1 MYTKNT
7 IKKCIKN
14 IINKLGD
21 KMTSDESKNKTV
33 TIESLKKICKT
44 NIITASCDKT
54 IANNKK
60 SFIYPSEEELMLLDD
75 ESCQKTAIDKLLR
88 NSTKD
93 MANNTNTMCDMI
105 LSLMVEQTYTAD
117 EMFSDVDNA
126 LYEKLDDA
134 LNYDIQTIYKEYLE
148 KAEKILANTS
158 SSSSTSSSSTINL
171 PSPPPITK
179 PEETNTYKIISSLL
193 DESYKDDYELC
204 PDENNH
210 CYREDKS
217 TNENLYAKWIE
228 QIPIDPE
235 TFTYTMPKIV
245 VGHMDFEPEDNYA
258 NLNFRTI
265 YNWEKQ
271 GKVLIDYKTG
281 TVLLKETREKLGR
294 VVEYARGYND
304 QETIQDLENKERE
317 AEENDSS
324 YKAMRI
330 NSQTGLSEE
339 YDSSGKRI
347 NENKL
352 AKIRIVGIEALMDDK
367 ALYEENSFNR
377 ALSGCGGSTIAI
389 DREINEAKTGYK
401 TLLTDWMSEKA
412 FDNNPQHSLANGF

>member
-1 MYTKNT
+1 MSDISDTSSSVQPDGPITIELLKKKCKINLINASCNKA
-7 IKKCIKN
+7 IKK
-14 IINKLGD
+14 NKV
-21 KMTSDESKNKTV
+21 NFV
-33 TIESLKKICKT
+33 
-44 NIITASCDKT
+44 
-54 IANNKK
+54 
-60 SFIYPSEEELMLLDD
+60 YPSKEELMLLDD
-75 ESCQKTAIDKLLR
+75 ESCQKTAIDKILR
-88 NSTKD
+88 NITKD
-93 MANNTNTMCDMI
+93 MANNTNTMREMI
-105 LSLMVEQTYTAD
+105 LSLMTEKTYTAD
-117 EMFSDVDNA
+117 EMFSDVDSA
-126 LYEKLDDA
+126 LYEKIDEA
-134 LNYDIQTIYKEYLE
+134 LEEDLKVVYGEYLK
-148 KAEKILANTS
+148 KAEMLLTAMGGAKSGGTS
-158 SSSSTSSSSTINL
+158 SSSALIAN
-171 PSPPPITK
+171 PPPVTNPDNTK
-179 PEETNTYKIISSLL
+179 TYEVISCIL
-193 DESYKDDYELC
+193 DESYKDDSDLY
-204 PDENNH
+204 PDEDNH
-210 CYREDKS
+210 YYKPNKS

-228 QIPIDPE
+228 QIPIDPD
-235 TFTYTMPKIV
+235 TLTYTMPKIV
-245 VGHMDFEPEDNYA
+245 VGHMDFEPEENYS

-294 VVEYARGYND
+294 VVEYSRGYND
-304 QETIQDLENKERE
+304 QETIQELENKERE

-352 AKIRIVGIEALMDDK
+352 AKIRIVGIEALMEDK
-367 ALYEENSFNR
+367 TLYEENSFNR

>member
-1 MYTKNT
+1 MSGAATLPDSSVQPDGPITIELLKKKCKINLINASCNKA
-7 IKKCIKN
+7 IKK
-14 IINKLGD
+14 NKV
-21 KMTSDESKNKTV
+21 N
-33 TIESLKKICKT
+33 
-44 NIITASCDKT
+44 
-54 IANNKK
+54 
-60 SFIYPSEEELMLLDD
+60 FIYPSKEELMLLDD
-75 ESCQKTAIDKLLR
+75 ESCQKTAIDKILR
-88 NSTKD
+88 NVTKD
-93 MANNTNTMCDMI
+93 MANNTNTMREMI
-105 LSLMVEQTYTAD
+105 LSLMTEKTYTAD
-117 EMFSDVDNA
+117 EMFSDVDSA
-126 LYEKLDDA
+126 LYEKLDEA
-134 LNYDIQTIYKEYLE
+134 LEEDLKVVYGEYLK
-148 KAEKILANTS
+148 KAEMILTAIGGAQSGT
-158 SSSSTSSSSTINL
+158 SSSTSSSISPIIN
-171 PSPPPITK
+171 PPPVTNPDNTK
-179 PEETNTYKIISSLL
+179 TYEVISCIL
-193 DESYKDDYELC
+193 DESYKDDSDLY
-204 PDENNH
+204 PDEDNH
-210 CYREDKS
+210 YYKPNKS

-228 QIPIDPE
+228 QIPIDPD
-235 TFTYTMPKIV
+235 TLTYTMPKIV
-245 VGHMDFEPEDNYA
+245 VGHMDFEPEENHS

-294 VVEYARGYND
+294 VVEYSRGYND
-304 QETIQDLENKERE
+304 QETIQELENKERE

-352 AKIRIVGIEALMDDK
+352 AKIRIVGIEALMEDK
-367 ALYEENSFNR
+367 TLYEENSFNR
-377 ALSGCGGSTIAI
+377 ALAGCGGSTIAI

>member
-1 MYTKNT
+1 MSGAATLPDSSVQQDEQITIELLKKKCKINLINASCNKA
-7 IKKCIKN
+7 IKK
-14 IINKLGD
+14 NKV
-21 KMTSDESKNKTV
+21 NFV
-33 TIESLKKICKT
+33 
-44 NIITASCDKT
+44 
-54 IANNKK
+54 
-60 SFIYPSEEELMLLDD
+60 YPSKEELMLLDD
-75 ESCQKTAIDKLLR
+75 ESCQKTAIDKILR
-88 NSTKD
+88 NVTKD
-93 MANNTNTMCDMI
+93 MANNTNTMREMI
-105 LSLMVEQTYTAD
+105 LSLMTEKTYTAD

-126 LYEKLDDA
+126 LYEKLDEA
-134 LNYDIQTIYKEYLE
+134 LEEDLKVVYGEYLK
-148 KAEKILANTS
+148 KAEMLLTAIGGTQS
-158 SSSSTSSSSTINL
+158 GTSSSTSSSTSPIIN
-171 PSPPPITK
+171 PPPVTNPDNTK
-179 PEETNTYKIISSLL
+179 TYEVISCIL
-193 DESYKDDYELC
+193 DESYKDDSDLY
-204 PDENNH
+204 PDEDNH
-210 CYREDKS
+210 YYKPNKS

-228 QIPIDPE
+228 QIPIDPD
-235 TFTYTMPKIV
+235 TLTYTMPKIV
-245 VGHMDFEPEDNYA
+245 VGHMDFEPEENYS

-281 TVLLKETREKLGR
+281 TVLLKKTREKLGR
-294 VVEYARGYND
+294 VVEYSRGYND
-304 QETIQDLENKERE
+304 QETIQELENKERE

-352 AKIRIVGIEALMDDK
+352 AKIRIVGIEALMEDK
-367 ALYEENSFNR
+367 TLYEENSFNR

-389 DREINEAKTGYK
+389 DRETNEAKTGYK

>member
-1 MYTKNT
+1 MSGAATLPDSSVQQDEQIT
-7 IKKCIKN
+7 IELLKKKCK
-14 IINKLGD
+14 INL
-21 KMTSDESKNKTV
+21 V
-33 TIESLKKICKT
+33 
-44 NIITASCDKT
+44 TASC
-54 IANNKK
+54 NKAIK
-60 SFIYPSEEELMLLDD
+60 KNKVNFVYPSKEELMLLDD
-75 ESCQKTAIDKLLR
+75 ESCQKTAIDKILR
-88 NSTKD
+88 NITKD
-93 MANNTNTMCDMI
+93 MANNTNTMREMI
-105 LSLMVEQTYTAD
+105 LSLMTEKTYTAD
-117 EMFSDVDNA
+117 EMFSDVDSA
-126 LYEKLDDA
+126 LYEKIDEA
-134 LNYDIQTIYKEYLE
+134 LEEDLKVVYGEYLK
-148 KAEKILANTS
+148 KAEMLLTAIGGAKSGGTS
-158 SSSSTSSSSTINL
+158 SSSALIVN
-171 PSPPPITK
+171 PPPVTNPDNTK
-179 PEETNTYKIISSLL
+179 TYEAISCIL
-193 DESYKDDYELC
+193 DESYKDDSDLY
-204 PDENNH
+204 PDEDNH
-210 CYREDKS
+210 YYKPNKS

-228 QIPIDPE
+228 QIPIDPD
-235 TFTYTMPKIV
+235 TLTYTMPKIV
-245 VGHMDFEPEDNYA
+245 VGHMDFEPEENYS

-281 TVLLKETREKLGR
+281 IVLLKETREKLGR
-294 VVEYARGYND
+294 VVEYSRGYND
-304 QETIQDLENKERE
+304 QETIQELENKERE

>member
-1 MYTKNT
+1 MSGAATLPDSSVQQDEQIT
-7 IKKCIKN
+7 IELLKKKCK
-14 IINKLGD
+14 INL
-21 KMTSDESKNKTV
+21 
-33 TIESLKKICKT
+33 
-44 NIITASCDKT
+44 ITASCDKA
-54 IANNKK
+54 INKNK
-60 SFIYPSEEELMLLDD
+60 VNFVYPSKEELMLLDD
-75 ESCQKTAIDKLLR
+75 ESCQKTAIDKILR
-88 NSTKD
+88 NVTKD
-93 MANNTNTMCDMI
+93 MANNTNTMREMI
-105 LSLMVEQTYTAD
+105 LSLMTEKTYIAD

-126 LYEKLDDA
+126 LYEKFDEA
-134 LNYDIQTIYKEYLE
+134 LEEDLKVVYGEYLK
-148 KAEKILANTS
+148 KAEMILTAIGGAQSGT
-158 SSSSTSSSSTINL
+158 SSSTSSSTSPIIN
-171 PSPPPITK
+171 PPPVTNPDNTK
-179 PEETNTYKIISSLL
+179 TYEVISCIL
-193 DESYKDDYELC
+193 DESYKDDSDLY
-204 PDENNH
+204 PDEDNH
-210 CYREDKS
+210 YYKPNKS

-235 TFTYTMPKIV
+235 TFTYTMPKII

-271 GKVLIDYKTG
+271 GKVLIDHKTG

-324 YKAMRI
+324 YKAMCI

-352 AKIRIVGIEALMDDK
+352 AKIRIVGIEALMEDK
-367 ALYEENSFNR
+367 TLYEENSFNR

>member
-1 MYTKNT
+1 MFFMSGAVTLPDSSVQPDGPITIELLKKKCKINLINASCNKA
-7 IKKCIKN
+7 IKK
-14 IINKLGD
+14 NKV
-21 KMTSDESKNKTV
+21 NFV
-33 TIESLKKICKT
+33 
-44 NIITASCDKT
+44 
-54 IANNKK
+54 
-60 SFIYPSEEELMLLDD
+60 YPSKEELMLLDD
-75 ESCQKTAIDKLLR
+75 ESCQKTAIDKILR
-88 NSTKD
+88 NITKD
-93 MANNTNTMCDMI
+93 MANNTNTMREMI
-105 LSLMVEQTYTAD
+105 LSLMTEKTYTAD
-117 EMFSDVDNA
+117 EMFSDVDSA
-126 LYEKLDDA
+126 LYEKIDEA
-134 LNYDIQTIYKEYLE
+134 LEEDLKVVYGEYLK
-148 KAEKILANTS
+148 KAEMLLTAIGGAKSGGTS
-158 SSSSTSSSSTINL
+158 SSSVLIVN
-171 PSPPPITK
+171 PPPVTNPDDTK
-179 PEETNTYKIISSLL
+179 TYEVISCIL
-193 DESYKDDYELC
+193 DESYKDDSDLY
-204 PDENNH
+204 PDEDNH
-210 CYREDKS
+210 CYKPNKS

-228 QIPIDPE
+228 QIPIDPD
-235 TFTYTMPKIV
+235 TLTYTMPKIV
-245 VGHMDFEPEDNYA
+245 VGHMDFEPEENYS

-294 VVEYARGYND
+294 VVEYSRGYND
-304 QETIQDLENKERE
+304 QETIQELENKERE

-352 AKIRIVGIEALMDDK
+352 AKIRIVGIEALMEDK
-367 ALYEENSFNR
+367 TLYEENSFNR

>member
-1 MYTKNT
+1 MSDAATLPDSSVQQDEQITIELLKKKCKINLINASCNKA
-7 IKKCIKN
+7 IKK
-14 IINKLGD
+14 NKV
-21 KMTSDESKNKTV
+21 NFV
-33 TIESLKKICKT
+33 
-44 NIITASCDKT
+44 
-54 IANNKK
+54 
-60 SFIYPSEEELMLLDD
+60 YPSKEELMLLDD
-75 ESCQKTAIDKLLR
+75 ESCQKTAIDKILR
-88 NSTKD
+88 NITKD
-93 MANNTNTMCDMI
+93 MANNTNTMREMI
-105 LSLMVEQTYTAD
+105 LSLMTEKTYTAD
-117 EMFSDVDNA
+117 EMFSDVDSA
-126 LYEKLDDA
+126 LYEKLDEA
-134 LNYDIQTIYKEYLE
+134 LEEDLKVVYGEYLK
-148 KAEKILANTS
+148 KAEMILTAIGGAQSGT
-158 SSSSTSSSSTINL
+158 SSSTSSSTSPIIN
-171 PSPPPITK
+171 PPPVANPDNTK
-179 PEETNTYKIISSLL
+179 TYEVISCIL
-193 DESYKDDYELC
+193 DESYKDDSDLY
-204 PDENNH
+204 PDEDNH
-210 CYREDKS
+210 YYKPNKS

-228 QIPIDPE
+228 QIPIDPD
-235 TFTYTMPKIV
+235 TLTYTMPKIV
-245 VGHMDFEPEDNYA
+245 VGHMDFEPEENYS

-281 TVLLKETREKLGR
+281 TVFSKETREKLGR
-294 VVEYARGYND
+294 VVEYSRGYND
-304 QETIQDLENKERE
+304 QETIQELENKERE

-352 AKIRIVGIEALMDDK
+352 AKIRIVGIEALMEDK
-367 ALYEENSFNR
+367 TLYEENSFNR

>member
-1 MYTKNT
+1 MSGAATLPDSSVQQDEQITIELLKKKCKINLINASCNKA
-7 IKKCIKN
+7 IKK
-14 IINKLGD
+14 NKV
-21 KMTSDESKNKTV
+21 NFV
-33 TIESLKKICKT
+33 
-44 NIITASCDKT
+44 
-54 IANNKK
+54 
-60 SFIYPSEEELMLLDD
+60 YPSKEELMLLDD
-75 ESCQKTAIDKLLR
+75 ESCQKTAIDKILR
-88 NSTKD
+88 NVTKD
-93 MANNTNTMCDMI
+93 MANNTNTMREMI
-105 LSLMVEQTYTAD
+105 LSLMTEKTYTAD

-126 LYEKLDDA
+126 LYEKFDEA
-134 LNYDIQTIYKEYLE
+134 LEEDLKVVYGEYLK
-148 KAEKILANTS
+148 KAEMLLTAIGGAQSGT
-158 SSSSTSSSSTINL
+158 SSSTSSSTSSIIN
-171 PSPPPITK
+171 PPPVTNPDNTK
-179 PEETNTYKIISSLL
+179 TYEVISCIL
-193 DESYKDDYELC
+193 DESYKDDSDLY
-204 PDENNH
+204 PDEDNH
-210 CYREDKS
+210 YYKPNKS

-228 QIPIDPE
+228 QIPIDPD
-235 TFTYTMPKIV
+235 TLTYTMPKIV
-245 VGHMDFEPEDNYA
+245 VGHMDFEPEENYS

-294 VVEYARGYND
+294 VVEYSRGYND
-304 QETIQDLENKERE
+304 QETIQELENKERE

-352 AKIRIVGIEALMDDK
+352 AKIRIVGIEALMEDK
-367 ALYEENSFNR
+367 TLYEENSFNR

>member
-1 MYTKNT
+1 MSGAATLPDSSVQQDEQITIELLKKKCKINLINASCNKA
-7 IKKCIKN
+7 IKK
-14 IINKLGD
+14 NKV
-21 KMTSDESKNKTV
+21 NFV
-33 TIESLKKICKT
+33 
-44 NIITASCDKT
+44 
-54 IANNKK
+54 
-60 SFIYPSEEELMLLDD
+60 YPSKEELMLLDD
-75 ESCQKTAIDKLLR
+75 ESCQKTAIDKILR
-88 NSTKD
+88 NVTKD
-93 MANNTNTMCDMI
+93 MANNTNTMREMI
-105 LSLMVEQTYTAD
+105 LSLMTEKTYTAD

-126 LYEKLDDA
+126 LYEKFDEA
-134 LNYDIQTIYKEYLE
+134 LEEDLKVVYGEYLK
-148 KAEKILANTS
+148 KAEMLLTAIGGTQNGT
-158 SSSSTSSSSTINL
+158 SSSTSSSTSPIIN
-171 PSPPPITK
+171 PPPVTNPDNTK
-179 PEETNTYKIISSLL
+179 TYEVISGIL
-193 DESYKDDYELC
+193 DESYKDDSDLY
-204 PDENNH
+204 PDEDNH
-210 CYREDKS
+210 YYKPNKS

-228 QIPIDPE
+228 QIPIDPD
-235 TFTYTMPKIV
+235 TLTYTMPKIV
-245 VGHMDFEPEDNYA
+245 VGHMDFEPEENYS

-294 VVEYARGYND
+294 VVEYSRGYND
-304 QETIQDLENKERE
+304 QETIQELENKERE

-352 AKIRIVGIEALMDDK
+352 AKIRIVGIEALMEDK
-367 ALYEENSFNR
+367 TLYEENSFNR

>member
-1 MYTKNT
+1 MSGAVTLPDSSVQPDGPITIELLKKKCKINLINASCNKA
-7 IKKCIKN
+7 IKK
-14 IINKLGD
+14 NKV
-21 KMTSDESKNKTV
+21 NFV
-33 TIESLKKICKT
+33 
-44 NIITASCDKT
+44 
-54 IANNKK
+54 
-60 SFIYPSEEELMLLDD
+60 YPSKEELMLLDD
-75 ESCQKTAIDKLLR
+75 ESCQKTAIDKILR
-88 NSTKD
+88 NITKD
-93 MANNTNTMCDMI
+93 MANNTNTMREMI
-105 LSLMVEQTYTAD
+105 LSLMTEKTYTAD
-117 EMFSDVDNA
+117 EMFSDVDSA
-126 LYEKLDDA
+126 LYEKLDEA
-134 LNYDIQTIYKEYLE
+134 LEEDLKVVYGEYLK
-148 KAEKILANTS
+148 KAEMLLTAIGGAKSGT
-158 SSSSTSSSSTINL
+158 SSSTSSSTSPIIN
-171 PSPPPITK
+171 PPPVTNPDNTK
-179 PEETNTYKIISSLL
+179 TYEVISCIL
-193 DESYKDDYELC
+193 DESYKDDSDLY
-204 PDENNH
+204 PDEDNH
-210 CYREDKS
+210 YYKPNKS

-228 QIPIDPE
+228 QIPIDPD
-235 TFTYTMPKIV
+235 TLTYTMPKIV
-245 VGHMDFEPEDNYA
+245 VGHMDFEPEENHS

-281 TVLLKETREKLGR
+281 TVFSKETREKLGR
-294 VVEYARGYND
+294 VVEYSRGYND
-304 QETIQDLENKERE
+304 QETIQELENKERE

-352 AKIRIVGIEALMDDK
+352 AKIRIVGIEALMNDK

>member
-1 MYTKNT
+1 MFFMSGAVTLPDSSVQPDGPITIELLKKKCKINLINASCNKA
-7 IKKCIKN
+7 IKK
-14 IINKLGD
+14 NKV
-21 KMTSDESKNKTV
+21 NFV
-33 TIESLKKICKT
+33 
-44 NIITASCDKT
+44 
-54 IANNKK
+54 
-60 SFIYPSEEELMLLDD
+60 YPSKEELMLLDD
-75 ESCQKTAIDKLLR
+75 ESCQKTAIDKILR
-88 NSTKD
+88 NITKD
-93 MANNTNTMCDMI
+93 MANNTNTMREMI
-105 LSLMVEQTYTAD
+105 LSLMTEKTYTAD
-117 EMFSDVDNA
+117 EMFSDVDSA
-126 LYEKLDDA
+126 LYEKLDEA
-134 LNYDIQTIYKEYLE
+134 LEEDLKVVYGEYLK
-148 KAEKILANTS
+148 KAEMLLTAIGGAKSGT
-158 SSSSTSSSSTINL
+158 SSSTSSSTSPIIN
-171 PSPPPITK
+171 PPPVTNPDNTK
-179 PEETNTYKIISSLL
+179 TYEVISCIL
-193 DESYKDDYELC
+193 DESYKDDSDLY
-204 PDENNH
+204 PDEDNH
-210 CYREDKS
+210 YYKPNKS

-228 QIPIDPE
+228 QIPIDPD
-235 TFTYTMPKIV
+235 TLTYTMPKIV
-245 VGHMDFEPEDNYA
+245 VGHMDFEPEENYS

-294 VVEYARGYND
+294 VVEYSRGYND
-304 QETIQDLENKERE
+304 QETIQELENKERE

-352 AKIRIVGIEALMDDK
+352 AKIRIVGIEALMEDK
-367 ALYEENSFNR
+367 TLYEENSFNR

>member
-1 MYTKNT
+1 MGNIDTSSSVRPDGPITIELLKKKCKINLINASCNKA
-7 IKKCIKN
+7 IKK
-14 IINKLGD
+14 NKV
-21 KMTSDESKNKTV
+21 NFV
-33 TIESLKKICKT
+33 
-44 NIITASCDKT
+44 
-54 IANNKK
+54 
-60 SFIYPSEEELMLLDD
+60 YPSKEELMLLDD
-75 ESCQKTAIDKLLR
+75 ESCQKTAIDKILR
-88 NSTKD
+88 NITKD
-93 MANNTNTMCDMI
+93 MANNTNTMREMI
-105 LSLMVEQTYTAD
+105 LSLMTEKTYTAD

-126 LYEKLDDA
+126 LYEKFDEALEEDLKVVYGEYLKKAEMLLTVPGGAQNGTSPSSA
-134 LNYDIQTIYKEYLE
+134 LNISLI
-148 KAEKILANTS
+148 AN
-158 SSSSTSSSSTINL
+158 
-171 PSPPPITK
+171 PPPVTNPDNTK
-179 PEETNTYKIISSLL
+179 TYEVISCIL
-193 DESYKDDYELC
+193 DESYKDDSDLY
-204 PDENNH
+204 PDEDNH
-210 CYREDKS
+210 YYKPNKS

-228 QIPIDPE
+228 QIPIDPD
-235 TFTYTMPKIV
+235 TLTYTMPKIV
-245 VGHMDFEPEDNYA
+245 VGHMDFEPEENYS

-294 VVEYARGYND
+294 VVEYSRGYND
-304 QETIQDLENKERE
+304 QETIQELENKERE

-352 AKIRIVGIEALMDDK
+352 AKIRIVGIEALMEDK
-367 ALYEENSFNR
+367 TLYEENSFNR

>member
-1 MYTKNT
+1 MSGAATLPDSSVQQDEQITIELLKKKCKINLINASCNKA
-7 IKKCIKN
+7 IKK
-14 IINKLGD
+14 NKV
-21 KMTSDESKNKTV
+21 NFV
-33 TIESLKKICKT
+33 
-44 NIITASCDKT
+44 
-54 IANNKK
+54 
-60 SFIYPSEEELMLLDD
+60 YPSKEELMLLDD
-75 ESCQKTAIDKLLR
+75 ESCQKTAIDKILR
-88 NSTKD
+88 NVTKD
-93 MANNTNTMCDMI
+93 MANNTNTMREMI
-105 LSLMVEQTYTAD
+105 LSLMTEKTYTAD

-126 LYEKLDDA
+126 LYEKFDEA
-134 LNYDIQTIYKEYLE
+134 LEKDLKVVYGEYLK
-148 KAEKILANTS
+148 KAEMLLTAIGGTQNGT
-158 SSSSTSSSSTINL
+158 SSSTSSSTSPIIN
-171 PSPPPITK
+171 PPPVTNPDNTK
-179 PEETNTYKIISSLL
+179 TYEVISCIL
-193 DESYKDDYELC
+193 DESYKDDSDLY
-204 PDENNH
+204 PDEDNH
-210 CYREDKS
+210 YYKPNKS

-228 QIPIDPE
+228 QIPIDPD
-235 TFTYTMPKIV
+235 TLTYTMPKIV
-245 VGHMDFEPEDNYA
+245 VGHMDFEPEENYS

-294 VVEYARGYND
+294 VVEYSRGYND
-304 QETIQDLENKERE
+304 QETIQELENKERE

-352 AKIRIVGIEALMDDK
+352 AKIRIVGIEALMEDK
-367 ALYEENSFNR
+367 TLYEENSFNR

>member
-1 MYTKNT
+1 MSGAATLPDSSVQQDEQITIELLKKKCKINLINASCNKA
-7 IKKCIKN
+7 IKK
-14 IINKLGD
+14 NKV
-21 KMTSDESKNKTV
+21 NFV
-33 TIESLKKICKT
+33 
-44 NIITASCDKT
+44 
-54 IANNKK
+54 
-60 SFIYPSEEELMLLDD
+60 YPSKEELMLLDD
-75 ESCQKTAIDKLLR
+75 ESCQKTAIDKILR
-88 NSTKD
+88 NVTKD
-93 MANNTNTMCDMI
+93 MANNTNTMREMI
-105 LSLMVEQTYTAD
+105 LSLMTEKTYTAD
-117 EMFSDVDNA
+117 ELFSDVDNA
-126 LYEKLDDA
+126 LYEKFDEA
-134 LNYDIQTIYKEYLE
+134 LEEDLKVVYGEYLK
-148 KAEKILANTS
+148 KAEMLLTAIGGAQSGT
-158 SSSSTSSSSTINL
+158 SSSTSSSTSSIIN
-171 PSPPPITK
+171 PPPVTNPDNTK
-179 PEETNTYKIISSLL
+179 TYEVISCIL
-193 DESYKDDYELC
+193 DESYKDDSDLY
-204 PDENNH
+204 PDEDNH
-210 CYREDKS
+210 YYKPNKS

-228 QIPIDPE
+228 QIPIDPD
-235 TFTYTMPKIV
+235 TLTYTMPKIV
-245 VGHMDFEPEDNYA
+245 VGHMDFEPEENYS

-294 VVEYARGYND
+294 VVEYSRGYND
-304 QETIQDLENKERE
+304 QETIQELENKERE

-352 AKIRIVGIEALMDDK
+352 AKIRIVGIEALMEDK
-367 ALYEENSFNR
+367 TLYEENSFNR

>member
-1 MYTKNT
+1 MG
-7 IKKCIKN
+7 N
-14 IINKLGD
+14 IDVRPDGPI
-21 KMTSDESKNKTV
+21 
-33 TIESLKKICKT
+33 TIESLKKKCKI
-44 NIITASCDKT
+44 NLINASC
-54 IANNKK
+54 NKAIK
-60 SFIYPSEEELMLLDD
+60 KNKVNFVYPSKEELMLLDD
-75 ESCQKTAIDKLLR
+75 ESCQKTAIDKILR
-88 NSTKD
+88 NITKD
-93 MANNTNTMCDMI
+93 MANNTNTMREMI
-105 LSLMVEQTYTAD
+105 LSLMTEKTYTAD
-117 EMFSDVDNA
+117 EMFSDVDSA
-126 LYEKLDDA
+126 LYEKIDEA
-134 LNYDIQTIYKEYLE
+134 LEEDLKVVYGEYLK
-148 KAEKILANTS
+148 KAEMLLTAIGGAKSGGTPS
-158 SSSSTSSSSTINL
+158 SSALIAN
-171 PSPPPITK
+171 PPPVTNPDDTK
-179 PEETNTYKIISSLL
+179 TYEVISCIL
-193 DESYKDDYELC
+193 DESYKDDSDLY
-204 PDENNH
+204 PDEDNH
-210 CYREDKS
+210 CYKPNKS

-228 QIPIDPE
+228 QIPIDPD
-235 TFTYTMPKIV
+235 TLTYTMPKIV
-245 VGHMDFEPEDNYA
+245 VGHMDFEPEENYS

-294 VVEYARGYND
+294 VVEYSRGYND
-304 QETIQDLENKERE
+304 QETIQELENKERE

-401 TLLTDWMSEKA
+401 TLLTDWMSEKE

>member
-1 MYTKNT
+1 MG
-7 IKKCIKN
+7 N
-14 IINKLGD
+14 IDVRPDGPI
-21 KMTSDESKNKTV
+21 
-33 TIESLKKICKT
+33 TIESLKKKCKI
-44 NIITASCDKT
+44 NLINASC
-54 IANNKK
+54 NKAIK
-60 SFIYPSEEELMLLDD
+60 KNKVNFVYPSKEELMLLDD
-75 ESCQKTAIDKLLR
+75 ESCQKTAIDKILR
-88 NSTKD
+88 NITKD
-93 MANNTNTMCDMI
+93 MANNTNTMREMI
-105 LSLMVEQTYTAD
+105 LSLMTEKTYTAD
-117 EMFSDVDNA
+117 EMFSDVDSA
-126 LYEKLDDA
+126 LYEKIDEA
-134 LNYDIQTIYKEYLE
+134 LEEDLKVVYGEYLK
-148 KAEKILANTS
+148 KAEMLLTAIGGAKSGGTS
-158 SSSSTSSSSTINL
+158 SSSVLIVN
-171 PSPPPITK
+171 PPPVTNPDDTK
-179 PEETNTYKIISSLL
+179 TYEVISCIL
-193 DESYKDDYELC
+193 DESYKDDSDLY
-204 PDENNH
+204 PDEDNH
-210 CYREDKS
+210 YYKPNKS

-228 QIPIDPE
+228 QIPIDPD
-235 TFTYTMPKIV
+235 TLTYTMPKIV
-245 VGHMDFEPEDNYA
+245 VGHMDFEPEENYS

-294 VVEYARGYND
+294 VVEYSRGYND
-304 QETIQDLENKERE
+304 QETIQELENKERE

>member
-1 MYTKNT
+1 MSGAVTLPDSSVQPDGPITIELLKKKCKINLINASCNKA
-7 IKKCIKN
+7 IKK
-14 IINKLGD
+14 NKV
-21 KMTSDESKNKTV
+21 NFV
-33 TIESLKKICKT
+33 
-44 NIITASCDKT
+44 
-54 IANNKK
+54 
-60 SFIYPSEEELMLLDD
+60 YPSKEELMLLDD
-75 ESCQKTAIDKLLR
+75 ESCQKTAIDKILR
-88 NSTKD
+88 NITKD
-93 MANNTNTMCDMI
+93 MANNTNTMREMI
-105 LSLMVEQTYTAD
+105 LSLMTEKTYTAD
-117 EMFSDVDNA
+117 EMFSDVDSA
-126 LYEKLDDA
+126 LYEKLDEA
-134 LNYDIQTIYKEYLE
+134 LEEDLKVVYGEYLK
-148 KAEKILANTS
+148 KAEMLLTAIGGAQSGT
-158 SSSSTSSSSTINL
+158 SSSTSSSTSPIIN
-171 PSPPPITK
+171 PPPVTNPDNTK
-179 PEETNTYKIISSLL
+179 TYEVISCIL
-193 DESYKDDYELC
+193 DESYKDDSDLY
-204 PDENNH
+204 PDEDNH
-210 CYREDKS
+210 YYKPNKS

-228 QIPIDPE
+228 QIPIDPD
-235 TFTYTMPKIV
+235 TLTYTMPKIV
-245 VGHMDFEPEDNYA
+245 VGHMDFEPEENHS

-281 TVLLKETREKLGR
+281 TVFSKETREKLGR
-294 VVEYARGYND
+294 VVEYSRGYNE
-304 QETIQDLENKERE
+304 QETIQELEDKERE

-352 AKIRIVGIEALMDDK
+352 AKIRIVGIEALMEDK
-367 ALYEENSFNR
+367 TLYEENSFNR

>member
-1 MYTKNT
+1 MFFMSGAVTLPDSSVQPDGPITIELLKKKCKINLINASCNKA
-7 IKKCIKN
+7 IKK
-14 IINKLGD
+14 NKV
-21 KMTSDESKNKTV
+21 NFV
-33 TIESLKKICKT
+33 
-44 NIITASCDKT
+44 
-54 IANNKK
+54 
-60 SFIYPSEEELMLLDD
+60 YPSKEELMLLDD
-75 ESCQKTAIDKLLR
+75 ESCQKTAIDKILR
-88 NSTKD
+88 NITKD
-93 MANNTNTMCDMI
+93 MANNTNTMREMI
-105 LSLMVEQTYTAD
+105 LSLMTEKTYTAD
-117 EMFSDVDNA
+117 EMFSDVDSA
-126 LYEKLDDA
+126 LYEKLDEA
-134 LNYDIQTIYKEYLE
+134 LEEDLKVVYGEYLK
-148 KAEKILANTS
+148 KAEMLLTAIGGAKSGT
-158 SSSSTSSSSTINL
+158 SSSTSSSTSPIIN
-171 PSPPPITK
+171 PPPVTNPDNTK
-179 PEETNTYKIISSLL
+179 TYEVISCIL
-193 DESYKDDYELC
+193 DESYKDDSDLY
-204 PDENNH
+204 PDEDNH
-210 CYREDKS
+210 YYKPNKS

-228 QIPIDPE
+228 QIPIDPD
-235 TFTYTMPKIV
+235 TLTYTMPKIV
-245 VGHMDFEPEDNYA
+245 VGHMDFEPEENYS

-294 VVEYARGYND
+294 VVEYSRGYND
-304 QETIQDLENKERE
+304 QETIQELENKERE

-352 AKIRIVGIEALMDDK
+352 AKIRIVGIEALMEDK
-367 ALYEENSFNR
+367 TLYEENSFNR

-389 DREINEAKTGYK
+389 DREISEAKTGYK

>member
-1 MYTKNT
+1 MFFMSGAVTLPDSSVQPDGPITIELLKKKCKINLINT
-7 IKKCIKN
+7 SCNKAIKK
-14 IINKLGD
+14 NKV
-21 KMTSDESKNKTV
+21 NFV
-33 TIESLKKICKT
+33 
-44 NIITASCDKT
+44 
-54 IANNKK
+54 
-60 SFIYPSEEELMLLDD
+60 YPSKEELMLLDD
-75 ESCQKTAIDKLLR
+75 ESCQKTAIDKILR
-88 NSTKD
+88 NITKD
-93 MANNTNTMCDMI
+93 MANNTNTMREMI
-105 LSLMVEQTYTAD
+105 LSLMTEKTYTAD
-117 EMFSDVDNA
+117 EMFSDVDSA
-126 LYEKLDDA
+126 LYEKLDEA
-134 LNYDIQTIYKEYLE
+134 LEEDLKVVYGEYLK
-148 KAEKILANTS
+148 KAEMILTAIGGAQSGT
-158 SSSSTSSSSTINL
+158 SSSTSSSTSPIIN
-171 PSPPPITK
+171 PPPVTNPDNTK
-179 PEETNTYKIISSLL
+179 TYEVISCIL
-193 DESYKDDYELC
+193 DESYKDDSDLY
-204 PDENNH
+204 PDEDNH
-210 CYREDKS
+210 YYKPNKS

-228 QIPIDPE
+228 QIPIDPD
-235 TFTYTMPKIV
+235 TLTYTMPKIV
-245 VGHMDFEPEDNYA
+245 VGHMDFEPEENHS

-281 TVLLKETREKLGR
+281 TVFSKETREKLGR
-294 VVEYARGYND
+294 VVEYSRGYND
-304 QETIQDLENKERE
+304 QETIQELENKERE

-352 AKIRIVGIEALMDDK
+352 AKIRIVGIEALMEDK

-412 FDNNPQHSLANGF
+412 FDSNPQHSLANGF

>member
-1 MYTKNT
+1 MFFMSGAVTLPDSSVQPDGPITIELLKKKCKINLINASCNKA
-7 IKKCIKN
+7 IKK
-14 IINKLGD
+14 NKV
-21 KMTSDESKNKTV
+21 NFV
-33 TIESLKKICKT
+33 
-44 NIITASCDKT
+44 
-54 IANNKK
+54 
-60 SFIYPSEEELMLLDD
+60 YPSKEELMLLDD
-75 ESCQKTAIDKLLR
+75 ESCQKTAIDKILR
-88 NSTKD
+88 NITKD
-93 MANNTNTMCDMI
+93 MANNTNTMREMI
-105 LSLMVEQTYTAD
+105 LSLMTEKTYTAD
-117 EMFSDVDNA
+117 EMFSDIDSA
-126 LYEKLDDA
+126 LYEKLDEA
-134 LNYDIQTIYKEYLE
+134 LEEDLKVVYGEYLK
-148 KAEKILANTS
+148 KAEMILTAIGGAQSGT
-158 SSSSTSSSSTINL
+158 SSSTSSSTSLIIN
-171 PSPPPITK
+171 PPPVTNPDNTK
-179 PEETNTYKIISSLL
+179 TYGVISCIL
-193 DESYKDDYELC
+193 DESYKDDSDLY
-204 PDENNH
+204 PDEDNH
-210 CYREDKS
+210 YYKPNKS

-228 QIPIDPE
+228 QIPIDPD
-235 TFTYTMPKIV
+235 TLTYTMPKIV
-245 VGHMDFEPEDNYA
+245 VGHMDFEPEENYS

-294 VVEYARGYND
+294 VVEYSRGYND

-352 AKIRIVGIEALMDDK
+352 AKIRIVGIEALMNDK

>member
-1 MYTKNT
+1 MFFMSGAVTLPDSSVQPDGPITIELLKKKCKINLINASCNKA
-7 IKKCIKN
+7 IKK
-14 IINKLGD
+14 NKV
-21 KMTSDESKNKTV
+21 NFV
-33 TIESLKKICKT
+33 
-44 NIITASCDKT
+44 
-54 IANNKK
+54 
-60 SFIYPSEEELMLLDD
+60 YPSKEELMLLDD
-75 ESCQKTAIDKLLR
+75 ESCQKTAIDKILR
-88 NSTKD
+88 NITKD
-93 MANNTNTMCDMI
+93 MANNTNTMREMI
-105 LSLMVEQTYTAD
+105 LSLMTEKTYTAD
-117 EMFSDVDNA
+117 EMFSDVDSA
-126 LYEKLDDA
+126 LYEKLDEA
-134 LNYDIQTIYKEYLE
+134 LEEDLKVVYGEYLK
-148 KAEKILANTS
+148 KAEMLLTAIGGAKSGGTS
-158 SSSSTSSSSTINL
+158 SSSALIAN
-171 PSPPPITK
+171 PPPVTNPDNTK
-179 PEETNTYKIISSLL
+179 IYEVISCILH
-193 DESYKDDYELC
+193 ESYKDDSDLY
-204 PDENNH
+204 PDGDNH
-210 CYREDKS
+210 YYKPNKS

-228 QIPIDPE
+228 QIPIDPD
-235 TFTYTMPKIV
+235 TLTYTMPKIV
-245 VGHMDFEPEDNYA
+245 VGHMDFEPEENHS

-281 TVLLKETREKLGR
+281 TVFSKETREKLGR
-294 VVEYARGYND
+294 VVEYSRGYND
-304 QETIQDLENKERE
+304 QETIQELENKERE

-352 AKIRIVGIEALMDDK
+352 AKIRIVGIEALMEDK
-367 ALYEENSFNR
+367 TLYEENSFNR

>member
-1 MYTKNT
+1 MG
-7 IKKCIKN
+7 N
-14 IINKLGD
+14 IDIRPDGPI
-21 KMTSDESKNKTV
+21 
-33 TIESLKKICKT
+33 TIESLKKKCKI
-44 NIITASCDKT
+44 NLINASC
-54 IANNKK
+54 NKAIK
-60 SFIYPSEEELMLLDD
+60 KNKVNFVYPSKEELMLLDD
-75 ESCQKTAIDKLLR
+75 ESCQKTAIDKILR
-88 NSTKD
+88 NITKD
-93 MANNTNTMCDMI
+93 MANNTNTMREMI
-105 LSLMVEQTYTAD
+105 LSLMTEKTYTAD
-117 EMFSDVDNA
+117 EMFSDVDSA
-126 LYEKLDDA
+126 LYEKIDEA
-134 LNYDIQTIYKEYLE
+134 LEEDLKVVYGEYLK
-148 KAEKILANTS
+148 KAEMLLTAIGGAKSGGTS
-158 SSSSTSSSSTINL
+158 SSSALIVN
-171 PSPPPITK
+171 PPPVMNPDDTK
-179 PEETNTYKIISSLL
+179 TYEVISCIL
-193 DESYKDDYELC
+193 DESYKDDSDLY
-204 PDENNH
+204 PDEDNH
-210 CYREDKS
+210 YYKPNKS

-228 QIPIDPE
+228 QIPIDPD
-235 TFTYTMPKIV
+235 TLTYTMPKIV
-245 VGHMDFEPEDNYA
+245 VGHMDFEPEENYS

-294 VVEYARGYND
+294 VVEYSRGYND
-304 QETIQDLENKERE
+304 QETIQELENKERE

-352 AKIRIVGIEALMDDK
+352 AKIRIVGIEALMEDK
-367 ALYEENSFNR
+367 TLYEENSFNR

>member
-1 MYTKNT
+1 MSGAVTLPDSSVQPDGPITIELLKKKCKINLINASCNKA
-7 IKKCIKN
+7 IKK
-14 IINKLGD
+14 NKV
-21 KMTSDESKNKTV
+21 NFV
-33 TIESLKKICKT
+33 
-44 NIITASCDKT
+44 
-54 IANNKK
+54 
-60 SFIYPSEEELMLLDD
+60 YPSKEELMLLDD
-75 ESCQKTAIDKLLR
+75 ESCQKTAIDKILR
-88 NSTKD
+88 NITKD
-93 MANNTNTMCDMI
+93 MANNTNTMREMI
-105 LSLMVEQTYTAD
+105 LSLMTEKTYTAD
-117 EMFSDVDNA
+117 EMFSDVDSA
-126 LYEKLDDA
+126 LYEKIDEA
-134 LNYDIQTIYKEYLE
+134 LEEDLKVVYGEYLK
-148 KAEKILANTS
+148 KAEMLLTAIGGAKSGT
-158 SSSSTSSSSTINL
+158 SSSTSSSTLPIIN
-171 PSPPPITK
+171 PPPVTNPDNTK
-179 PEETNTYKIISSLL
+179 TYEVISCIL
-193 DESYKDDYELC
+193 DESYKDDSDLY
-204 PDENNH
+204 PDEDNH
-210 CYREDKS
+210 YYKPNKS

-228 QIPIDPE
+228 QIPIDPD
-235 TFTYTMPKIV
+235 TLTYTMPKIV
-245 VGHMDFEPEDNYA
+245 VGHMDFEPEENYS

-294 VVEYARGYND
+294 VVEYSRGYND
-304 QETIQDLENKERE
+304 QETIQELENKERE

-352 AKIRIVGIEALMDDK
+352 AKIRIVGIEALMEDK
-367 ALYEENSFNR
+367 TLYEENSFNR

>member
-1 MYTKNT
+1 MFFMSGAVTLPDSSVQPDGPITIELLKKKCKINLINASCNKA
-7 IKKCIKN
+7 IKK
-14 IINKLGD
+14 NKV
-21 KMTSDESKNKTV
+21 NFV
-33 TIESLKKICKT
+33 
-44 NIITASCDKT
+44 
-54 IANNKK
+54 
-60 SFIYPSEEELMLLDD
+60 YPSKEELMLLDD
-75 ESCQKTAIDKLLR
+75 ESCQKTAIDKILR
-88 NSTKD
+88 NITKD
-93 MANNTNTMCDMI
+93 MANNTNTMREMI
-105 LSLMVEQTYTAD
+105 LSLMTEKTYTAD
-117 EMFSDVDNA
+117 EMFSDVDSA
-126 LYEKLDDA
+126 LYEKLDEA
-134 LNYDIQTIYKEYLE
+134 LEEDLKVVYGEYLK
-148 KAEKILANTS
+148 KAEMLLTAIGGAKSGT
-158 SSSSTSSSSTINL
+158 SSSTSSSTSPIIN
-171 PSPPPITK
+171 PPPVTNPDNTK
-179 PEETNTYKIISSLL
+179 TYEVISCIL
-193 DESYKDDYELC
+193 DESYKDDSDLY
-204 PDENNH
+204 PDEDNH
-210 CYREDKS
+210 YYKPNKS

-228 QIPIDPE
+228 QIPIDPD
-235 TFTYTMPKIV
+235 TLTYTMPKIV
-245 VGHMDFEPEDNYA
+245 VGHMDFEPEENYS

-352 AKIRIVGIEALMDDK
+352 AKIRIVGIEALMEDK
-367 ALYEENSFNR
+367 TLYEENSFNR

-389 DREINEAKTGYK
+389 DREISEAKTGYK

>member
-1 MYTKNT
+1 MSGILDTSSSTQPDGPITIELLKKKCKINLINASCNKA
-7 IKKCIKN
+7 IKKN
-14 IINKLGD
+14 RVNF
-21 KMTSDESKNKTV
+21 V
-33 TIESLKKICKT
+33 
-44 NIITASCDKT
+44 
-54 IANNKK
+54 
-60 SFIYPSEEELMLLDD
+60 YPSKEELMLLDD
-75 ESCQKTAIDKLLR
+75 ESCQKTAIDKILR
-88 NSTKD
+88 NITKD
-93 MANNTNTMCDMI
+93 MANNTNTMREMI
-105 LSLMVEQTYTAD
+105 LSLMTEKTYTAD
-117 EMFSDVDNA
+117 EMFSDVDSA
-126 LYEKLDDA
+126 LYEKIDEA
-134 LNYDIQTIYKEYLE
+134 LEEDLKVVYGEYLK
-148 KAEKILANTS
+148 KAEMLLTAIGGAKSSGTS
-158 SSSSTSSSSTINL
+158 SSSALIAN
-171 PSPPPITK
+171 PPPVTNPDNTK
-179 PEETNTYKIISSLL
+179 TYEVISCIL
-193 DESYKDDYELC
+193 DESYKDDSDLY
-204 PDENNH
+204 PDEDNH
-210 CYREDKS
+210 YYKPNKS

-228 QIPIDPE
+228 QIPIDPD
-235 TFTYTMPKIV
+235 TLTYTMPKIV
-245 VGHMDFEPEDNYA
+245 VGHMDFEPEENYS

-294 VVEYARGYND
+294 VVEYSRGYND
-304 QETIQDLENKERE
+304 QETIQELENKERE

-352 AKIRIVGIEALMDDK
+352 AKIRIVGIEALMEDK
-367 ALYEENSFNR
+367 TLYEENSFNR

>member
-1 MYTKNT
+1 MSGAATLPDSSVQQDEQITIELLKKKCKINLINASCNKA
-7 IKKCIKN
+7 IKK
-14 IINKLGD
+14 NKV
-21 KMTSDESKNKTV
+21 NFV
-33 TIESLKKICKT
+33 
-44 NIITASCDKT
+44 
-54 IANNKK
+54 
-60 SFIYPSEEELMLLDD
+60 YPSKEELMLLDD
-75 ESCQKTAIDKLLR
+75 ESCQKTAIDKILR
-88 NSTKD
+88 NVTKD
-93 MANNTNTMCDMI
+93 MANNTNTMREMI
-105 LSLMVEQTYTAD
+105 LSLMTEKTYTAD

-126 LYEKLDDA
+126 LYEKFDEA
-134 LNYDIQTIYKEYLE
+134 LEEDLKVVYGEYLK
-148 KAEKILANTS
+148 KAEMILTAIGGAQSGT
-158 SSSSTSSSSTINL
+158 SSSTSSSTSPIIN
-171 PSPPPITK
+171 PPPVTNPDNTK
-179 PEETNTYKIISSLL
+179 TYEVISCIL
-193 DESYKDDYELC
+193 DESYKDDSDLY
-204 PDENNH
+204 PDEDNH
-210 CYREDKS
+210 YYKPNKS

-228 QIPIDPE
+228 QIPIDPD
-235 TFTYTMPKIV
+235 TLTYTMPKIV
-245 VGHMDFEPEDNYA
+245 VGHMDFEPEENYS

-294 VVEYARGYND
+294 VVEYSRGYND
-304 QETIQDLENKERE
+304 QETIQELENKERE

-352 AKIRIVGIEALMDDK
+352 AKIRIVGIEALMEDK
-367 ALYEENSFNR
+367 TLYEENSFNR

>member
-1 MYTKNT
+1 MSGAATLPDSSVQQDEQITIELLKKKCKINLINASCNKA
-7 IKKCIKN
+7 IKK
-14 IINKLGD
+14 NKV
-21 KMTSDESKNKTV
+21 NFV
-33 TIESLKKICKT
+33 
-44 NIITASCDKT
+44 
-54 IANNKK
+54 
-60 SFIYPSEEELMLLDD
+60 YPSKEELMLLDD
-75 ESCQKTAIDKLLR
+75 ESCQKTAIDKILR
-88 NSTKD
+88 NVTKD
-93 MANNTNTMCDMI
+93 MANNTNTMREMI
-105 LSLMVEQTYTAD
+105 LSLMTEKTYTAD

-126 LYEKLDDA
+126 LYEKFDEA
-134 LNYDIQTIYKEYLE
+134 LEEDLKVVYGEYLK
-148 KAEKILANTS
+148 KAEMLLTAIGGAKSGT
-158 SSSSTSSSSTINL
+158 SSSTSSSTSSIIN
-171 PSPPPITK
+171 PPPVTNPDNTK
-179 PEETNTYKIISSLL
+179 TYEVISCIL
-193 DESYKDDYELC
+193 DESYKDDSDLY
-204 PDENNH
+204 PDEDNH
-210 CYREDKS
+210 YYKPNKS

-228 QIPIDPE
+228 QIPIDPD
-235 TFTYTMPKIV
+235 TLTYTMPKIV
-245 VGHMDFEPEDNYA
+245 VGHMDFEPEENYS

-294 VVEYARGYND
+294 VVEYSRGYND
-304 QETIQDLENKERE
+304 QETIQELENKERE

-352 AKIRIVGIEALMDDK
+352 AKIRIVGIEALMEDK
-367 ALYEENSFNR
+367 TLYEENSFNR

>member
-1 MYTKNT
+1 MFFMSGAVTLPDSSVQPDGPITIELLKKKCKINLINASCNKA
-7 IKKCIKN
+7 IKK
-14 IINKLGD
+14 NKV
-21 KMTSDESKNKTV
+21 NFV
-33 TIESLKKICKT
+33 
-44 NIITASCDKT
+44 
-54 IANNKK
+54 
-60 SFIYPSEEELMLLDD
+60 YPSKEELMLLDD
-75 ESCQKTAIDKLLR
+75 ESCQKTAIDKILR
-88 NSTKD
+88 NITKD
-93 MANNTNTMCDMI
+93 MANNTNTMREMI
-105 LSLMVEQTYTAD
+105 LSLMTEKTYTAD
-117 EMFSDVDNA
+117 EMFSDVDSA
-126 LYEKLDDA
+126 LYEKIDEA
-134 LNYDIQTIYKEYLE
+134 LEEDLKVVYGEYLK
-148 KAEKILANTS
+148 KAEMLLTAIGGAKSGGTS
-158 SSSSTSSSSTINL
+158 SSSVLIVN
-171 PSPPPITK
+171 PPPVTNPDDTK
-179 PEETNTYKIISSLL
+179 TYEVISCIL
-193 DESYKDDYELC
+193 DESYKDDSDLY
-204 PDENNH
+204 PDEDNH
-210 CYREDKS
+210 CYKPNKS

-228 QIPIDPE
+228 QIPIDPD
-235 TFTYTMPKIV
+235 TLTYTMPKIV
-245 VGHMDFEPEDNYA
+245 VGHMDFEPEENYS

-294 VVEYARGYND
+294 VVEYSRGYND
-304 QETIQDLENKERE
+304 QETIQELENKERE

>member
-1 MYTKNT
+1 MGNIDTSSSIQPDGPIT
-7 IKKCIKN
+7 IELLKKKCK
-14 IINKLGD
+14 INLI
-21 KMTSDESKNKTV
+21 N
-33 TIESLKKICKT
+33 
-44 NIITASCDKT
+44 ASC
-54 IANNKK
+54 NKAIK
-60 SFIYPSEEELMLLDD
+60 RNKVNFVYPSKEELMLLDD
-75 ESCQKTAIDKLLR
+75 ESCQKTAIDKILR
-88 NSTKD
+88 NITKD
-93 MANNTNTMCDMI
+93 IANNTNTMREMI
-105 LSLMVEQTYTAD
+105 LSLMTEKTYTAD
-117 EMFSDVDNA
+117 EMFSDVDSA
-126 LYEKLDDA
+126 LYEKLDEA
-134 LNYDIQTIYKEYLE
+134 LDEDLKVVYGEYLK
-148 KAEKILANTS
+148 KAEMLLTAIGGAQSGT
-158 SSSSTSSSSTINL
+158 SSSTSLSTSPIID
-171 PSPPPITK
+171 PPPVTNPDNTK
-179 PEETNTYKIISSLL
+179 TYEVISCIL
-193 DESYKDDYELC
+193 DESYKDDSDLY
-204 PDENNH
+204 PDEDNH
-210 CYREDKS
+210 YYKPNKS

-228 QIPIDPE
+228 QIPIDPD
-235 TFTYTMPKIV
+235 TLTYTMPKIV
-245 VGHMDFEPEDNYA
+245 VGHMDFEPEENYS

-294 VVEYARGYND
+294 VVEYSRGYND
-304 QETIQDLENKERE
+304 QETIQELENKERE

-352 AKIRIVGIEALMDDK
+352 AKIRIVGIEALMEDK
-367 ALYEENSFNR
+367 TLYEENSFNR

>member
-1 MYTKNT
+1 MSGAVTLPDSSVQPDGPITIELLKKKCKINLINASCNKA
-7 IKKCIKN
+7 IKK
-14 IINKLGD
+14 NKV
-21 KMTSDESKNKTV
+21 NFV
-33 TIESLKKICKT
+33 
-44 NIITASCDKT
+44 
-54 IANNKK
+54 
-60 SFIYPSEEELMLLDD
+60 YPSKEELMLLDD
-75 ESCQKTAIDKLLR
+75 ESCQKTAIDKILR
-88 NSTKD
+88 NITKD
-93 MANNTNTMCDMI
+93 MANNTNTMREMI
-105 LSLMVEQTYTAD
+105 LSLMTEKTYTAD
-117 EMFSDVDNA
+117 EMFSDVDSA
-126 LYEKLDDA
+126 LYEKLDEA
-134 LNYDIQTIYKEYLE
+134 LEEDLKVVYGEYLK
-148 KAEKILANTS
+148 KAEMLLTAIGGAKSGGTS
-158 SSSSTSSSSTINL
+158 SSSVLIVN
-171 PSPPPITK
+171 PPPVTNPDDTK
-179 PEETNTYKIISSLL
+179 TYEVISCIL
-193 DESYKDDYELC
+193 DESYKDDSDLY
-204 PDENNH
+204 PDEDNH
-210 CYREDKS
+210 YYKPNKS

-228 QIPIDPE
+228 QIPIDPD
-235 TFTYTMPKIV
+235 TLTYTMPKIV
-245 VGHMDFEPEDNYA
+245 VGHMDFEPEENYS

-294 VVEYARGYND
+294 VVEYSRGYND
-304 QETIQDLENKERE
+304 QETIQELENKERE

-352 AKIRIVGIEALMDDK
+352 AKIRIVGIEALMEDK
-367 ALYEENSFNR
+367 TLYEENSFNR

>member
-1 MYTKNT
+1 MFFMSGAITLPDSSVQPDSPIT
-7 IKKCIKN
+7 IELLKKKCK
-14 IINKLGD
+14 INL
-21 KMTSDESKNKTV
+21 
-33 TIESLKKICKT
+33 
-44 NIITASCDKT
+44 ITASC
-54 IANNKK
+54 NKAIK
-60 SFIYPSEEELMLLDD
+60 KNKVNFVYPSKEELMLLDD
-75 ESCQKTAIDKLLR
+75 ESCQKTAIDKILR
-88 NSTKD
+88 NVTKD
-93 MANNTNTMCDMI
+93 IANNTNTMREMI
-105 LSLMVEQTYTAD
+105 LSLMTEKTYTAD
-117 EMFSDVDNA
+117 EMFSDVDSA
-126 LYEKLDDA
+126 LYEKIDEA
-134 LNYDIQTIYKEYLE
+134 LEEDLKVVYGEYLK
-148 KAEKILANTS
+148 KAEMLLTAIGGAKSGT
-158 SSSSTSSSSTINL
+158 SSSTSSSTSPIIN
-171 PSPPPITK
+171 PPPVTNPDNTK
-179 PEETNTYKIISSLL
+179 TYGVISCIL
-193 DESYKDDYELC
+193 DESYKDDSDLY
-204 PDENNH
+204 PDEDNH
-210 CYREDKS
+210 YYKPNKS

-228 QIPIDPE
+228 QIPIDPD
-235 TFTYTMPKIV
+235 TLTYTMPKIV
-245 VGHMDFEPEDNYA
+245 VGHMDFEPEENYS

-281 TVLLKETREKLGR
+281 TVFSKETREKLGR
-294 VVEYARGYND
+294 VVEYSRGYND
-304 QETIQDLENKERE
+304 QETIQELENKERE

-352 AKIRIVGIEALMDDK
+352 AKIRIVGIEALMNDK

>member
-1 MYTKNT
+1 MFFMSGAVTLPDSSVQPDGPIT
-7 IKKCIKN
+7 IELLKKKCK
-14 IINKLGD
+14 INL
-21 KMTSDESKNKTV
+21 V
-33 TIESLKKICKT
+33 
-44 NIITASCDKT
+44 TASCTKA
-54 IANNKK
+54 IKKNKVN
-60 SFIYPSEEELMLLDD
+60 FVYPSKEELMLLDD
-75 ESCQKTAIDKLLR
+75 ESCQKTAIDKILR
-88 NSTKD
+88 NITKD
-93 MANNTNTMCDMI
+93 MANNTNTMREMI
-105 LSLMVEQTYTAD
+105 LSLMTEKTYTAD
-117 EMFSDVDNA
+117 EMFSDVDSA
-126 LYEKLDDA
+126 LYEKLDEA
-134 LNYDIQTIYKEYLE
+134 LEEDLKVVYGEYLK
-148 KAEKILANTS
+148 KAEMLLTAIGGAKSGT
-158 SSSSTSSSSTINL
+158 SSSTSSSTSPIIN
-171 PSPPPITK
+171 PPPVTNPDNTK
-179 PEETNTYKIISSLL
+179 TYEVISCIL
-193 DESYKDDYELC
+193 DESYKDDSDLY
-204 PDENNH
+204 PDEDNH
-210 CYREDKS
+210 YYKPNKS

-228 QIPIDPE
+228 QIPIDPD
-235 TFTYTMPKIV
+235 TLTYTMPKIV
-245 VGHMDFEPEDNYA
+245 VGHMDFEPEENYS

-294 VVEYARGYND
+294 VVEYSRGYND
-304 QETIQDLENKERE
+304 QETIQELENKERE

-347 NENKL
+347 NVNKL
-352 AKIRIVGIEALMDDK
+352 AKIRIVGIEALMEDK
-367 ALYEENSFNR
+367 TLYEENSFNR

>member
-1 MYTKNT
+1 MFFMSGAVTLPDSSVQPDGPITIELLKKKCKINLINASCNKA
-7 IKKCIKN
+7 IKK
-14 IINKLGD
+14 NKV
-21 KMTSDESKNKTV
+21 NFV
-33 TIESLKKICKT
+33 
-44 NIITASCDKT
+44 
-54 IANNKK
+54 
-60 SFIYPSEEELMLLDD
+60 YPSKEELMLLDD
-75 ESCQKTAIDKLLR
+75 ESCQKTAIDKILR
-88 NSTKD
+88 NITKD
-93 MANNTNTMCDMI
+93 MANNTNTMREMI
-105 LSLMVEQTYTAD
+105 LSLMTEKTYTAD
-117 EMFSDVDNA
+117 EMFSDVDSA
-126 LYEKLDDA
+126 LYEKINEA
-134 LNYDIQTIYKEYLE
+134 LEEDLKVVYGEYLK
-148 KAEKILANTS
+148 KAEMILTAIGGAQSGT
-158 SSSSTSSSSTINL
+158 SSSTSSSTSPIIN
-171 PSPPPITK
+171 PPPVTNPDDTK
-179 PEETNTYKIISSLL
+179 TYEVISCIL
-193 DESYKDDYELC
+193 DESYKDDSDLY
-204 PDENNH
+204 PDEDNH
-210 CYREDKS
+210 CYKPNKS

-228 QIPIDPE
+228 QIPIDPD
-235 TFTYTMPKIV
+235 TLTYTMPKIV
-245 VGHMDFEPEDNYA
+245 VGHMDFEPEENYS

-294 VVEYARGYND
+294 VVEYSRGYND
-304 QETIQDLENKERE
+304 QETIQELENKERE

-352 AKIRIVGIEALMDDK
+352 AKIRIVGIEALMEDK

>member
-1 MYTKNT
+1 MSDVSDTSLSVQPDGPITIELLKKKCKINLINASCNKA
-7 IKKCIKN
+7 IKK
-14 IINKLGD
+14 NKV
-21 KMTSDESKNKTV
+21 NFV
-33 TIESLKKICKT
+33 
-44 NIITASCDKT
+44 
-54 IANNKK
+54 
-60 SFIYPSEEELMLLDD
+60 YPSKEELMLLDD
-75 ESCQKTAIDKLLR
+75 ESCQKTAIDKILR
-88 NSTKD
+88 NITKD
-93 MANNTNTMCDMI
+93 MANNTNTMREMI
-105 LSLMVEQTYTAD
+105 LSLMTEKTYTAD
-117 EMFSDVDNA
+117 EMFSDVDSA
-126 LYEKLDDA
+126 LYEKIDEA
-134 LNYDIQTIYKEYLE
+134 LEEDLKVVYGEYLK
-148 KAEKILANTS
+148 KAEMLLTAIGGAKSGT
-158 SSSSTSSSSTINL
+158 SSSTSSSTSPIIN
-171 PSPPPITK
+171 PPPVTNPDNTK
-179 PEETNTYKIISSLL
+179 TYEVISCIL
-193 DESYKDDYELC
+193 DESYKDDSDLY
-204 PDENNH
+204 PDEDNH
-210 CYREDKS
+210 YYKPNKS

-228 QIPIDPE
+228 QIPIDPD
-235 TFTYTMPKIV
+235 TLTYTMPKIV
-245 VGHMDFEPEDNYA
+245 VGHMDFEPEENYS

-294 VVEYARGYND
+294 VVEYSRGYND
-304 QETIQDLENKERE
+304 QETIQELENKERE

-352 AKIRIVGIEALMDDK
+352 AKIRIVGIEALMEDK
-367 ALYEENSFNR
+367 TLYEENSFNR

>member
-1 MYTKNT
+1 MFFMSGAVTLPDSSVQPDGPITIELLKKKCKINLINASCNKA
-7 IKKCIKN
+7 IKK
-14 IINKLGD
+14 NKV
-21 KMTSDESKNKTV
+21 NFV
-33 TIESLKKICKT
+33 
-44 NIITASCDKT
+44 
-54 IANNKK
+54 
-60 SFIYPSEEELMLLDD
+60 YPSKEELMLLDD
-75 ESCQKTAIDKLLR
+75 ESCQKTAIDKILR
-88 NSTKD
+88 NITKD
-93 MANNTNTMCDMI
+93 MANNTNTMREMI
-105 LSLMVEQTYTAD
+105 LSLMTEKTYTAD
-117 EMFSDVDNA
+117 EMFSDIDSA
-126 LYEKLDDA
+126 LYEKLDEA
-134 LNYDIQTIYKEYLE
+134 LEEDLKVVYGEYLK
-148 KAEKILANTS
+148 KAEMILTAIGGAQSGT
-158 SSSSTSSSSTINL
+158 SSSTSSSTSPIIN
-171 PSPPPITK
+171 PPPVTNPDNTK
-179 PEETNTYKIISSLL
+179 TYEVISCIL
-193 DESYKDDYELC
+193 DESYKDDSDLY
-204 PDENNH
+204 PDEDNH
-210 CYREDKS
+210 YYKPNKS

-228 QIPIDPE
+228 QIPIDPD
-235 TFTYTMPKIV
+235 TLTYTMPKIV
-245 VGHMDFEPEDNYA
+245 VGHMDFEPEENYS

-352 AKIRIVGIEALMDDK
+352 AKIRIVGIEALMNDK